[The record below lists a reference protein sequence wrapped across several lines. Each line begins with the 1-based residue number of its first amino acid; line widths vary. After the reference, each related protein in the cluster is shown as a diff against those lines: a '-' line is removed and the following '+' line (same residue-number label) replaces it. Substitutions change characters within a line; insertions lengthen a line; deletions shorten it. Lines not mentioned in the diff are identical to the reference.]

1 MEQRKA
7 RYNLPNF
14 WKNAE
19 RIGSKANYQNRWK
32 SSSINKWFHLLSK
45 LPPSIVCD
53 ESRIESSVQYL
64 FVQTQRRLIL
74 RSSALTQSCVI
85 FLMMAMT
92 TSDTQQVYGERYHLV
107 RGDENNMNEVKM
119 DSQETTSNA
128 AESPSNRELNVV
140 SYNFT
145 NHRLKVCRNFNP
157 SRSIDIS
164 NKPINSSV
172 FLKSSIKLLN

>member
-1 MEQRKA
+1 
-7 RYNLPNF
+7 
-14 WKNAE
+14 
-19 RIGSKANYQNRWK
+19 
-32 SSSINKWFHLLSK
+32 
-45 LPPSIVCD
+45 
-53 ESRIESSVQYL
+53 
-64 FVQTQRRLIL
+64 
-74 RSSALTQSCVI
+74 
-85 FLMMAMT
+85 MAMT

-107 RGDENNMNEVKM
+107 RGDENRLVCLNSDNMNEVKM

-164 NKPINSSV
+164 DKSNKFFCFSEIINKIV
-172 FLKSSIKLLN
+172 KLTHIPFHHSFYNFSNIFY